1 MIVVCPCCGKQFEID
16 EDSQALSSL
25 DIDVQATDD
34 LSELGVLFG
43 VAEGGVS
50 IEGQCENHLQS
61 DRAC

>member
-1 MIVVCPCCGKQFEID
+1 MIVTCPCCGEQFEIG
-16 EDSQALSSL
+16 EDGVESSSI
-25 DIDVQATDD
+25 DICVQAADD

>member
-1 MIVVCPCCGKQFEID
+1 MIVTCPCCGEQFEIG
-16 EDSQALSSL
+16 EDGVGSSSI
-25 DIDVQATDD
+25 DICVQATDD